1 MRLLNMAISI
11 SATGRLLQPRHSIAH
26 STHSLVDGWIA
37 AGGFSV
43 LLLNVVAISQP
54 FSAGSCCALAH
65 ASSHVSRV
73 FRPCTLSPSCFR
85 ALRAFRVSP
94 NWLQCVAVRCR
105 LYLISLCVL
114 SRRGKR
120 YTGLRRYRW
129 VRRAAECTR

>member
-1 MRLLNMAISI
+1 MDARIRCVRLLNMAISI

-73 FRPCTLSPSCFR
+73 FRPVPYPLLASGCFGH
-85 ALRAFRVSP
+85 FG
-94 NWLQCVAVRCR
+94 
-105 LYLISLCVL
+105 SLP
-114 SRRGKR
+114 
-120 YTGLRRYRW
+120 
-129 VRRAAECTR
+129 